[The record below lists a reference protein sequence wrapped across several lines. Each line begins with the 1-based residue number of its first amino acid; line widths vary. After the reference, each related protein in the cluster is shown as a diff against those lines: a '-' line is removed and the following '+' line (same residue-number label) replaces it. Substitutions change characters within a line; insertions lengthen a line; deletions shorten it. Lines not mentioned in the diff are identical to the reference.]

1 MVRAWHDDVHPAVF
15 APFLQRSW
23 AATRPR
29 APPGRRRARAA
40 SEFRAHARGAPTF
53 SAHARAAPES
63 RALTPRQLGPYV
75 VLGEIGGGGMGT
87 VYRVSTPDGTVA
99 ALKVLSAPWCTPE
112 SLRRFRM
119 EAEALRRLD
128 HPGFARYLDHGEAL
142 ETDEGPRP
150 FLLME
155 LIEGTALRALITE
168 RGMDPQQVLRIG
180 LDLCAALEHA
190 HEQGVVHRDLKP
202 ENILIEDATAQ
213 ARIIDLGIARLPED
227 WRTTVDVST
236 RSGELL
242 GTVRYMSP
250 EQARG
255 RVDRIGP
262 SSDVYS
268 LAVILYEMLTGK
280 LPYDVQDETLHELL
294 AAILTENP
302 RPLRALRP
310 ALPSGFD
317 TIVSSALAK
326 EPEGRPPSV
335 GSLARGLAALQS
347 GDRSHL
353 LRMQW
358 QSGWKRHRTRLGMW
372 ISVGLGAIAAAALV
386 WNASTEKT
394 RPPVDASAIQRKIDS
409 AIQLVHFGERTPV
422 RLLAAVDTLLSAR
435 ETAAES
441 SFEWSEPLRRYLEI
455 RLGEA
460 GYLLG
465 VIDDDPERLRW
476 SSERYALAAEISSKK
491 EERDAI
497 PPALRRELLRMG
509 AHMPFSGKAM
519 TLRELALFDLP
530 VRHLEFARAAAEQAA
545 TLADGEWVD
554 DRWGDPPFDP
564 MVSLRDQNI
573 ARAMAWNDYG
583 GILTDLAA
591 ARAEPTLIREALRAF
606 ARADSIEELAANREA
621 YASMQHQYGMA
632 LRRDGEWTSS
642 EARLAESELRLRR
655 ALDVRRP
662 GTVPGM
668 LTQAELARVQLARG
682 LLASADSASHGHRR
696 DALTE
701 PDGINDVAE
710 RSTGDLL
717 VDGCASLGELAFA
730 LERHPLIQTRVA
742 VWWAQAIEA
751 VATSDSPMNATSGA
765 SQMERRFDTTDAA
778 AAVNRDD
785 DHRLP
790 RSFGR
795 APTLAELDV
804 LGTTQS
810 SRDSSRIGAHGS
822 ALGGAAADSMLGA
835 LLRDPTVRRSP
846 RMRAELCL
854 ERARLR
860 LVSDA
865 PDDADDLIAFAY
877 LDSAAAAVSPTEY
890 PWLAREIE
898 TLRKRH

>member
-1 MVRAWHDDVHPAVF
+1 MFR
-15 APFLQRSW
+15 QRSS
-23 AATRPR
+23 AAARPH
-29 APPGRRRARAA
+29 APSGTHARAA
-40 SEFRAHARGAPTF
+40 SWFWAHARGAPAF
-53 SAHARAAPES
+53 SAHACAAPEPS
-63 RALTPRQLGPYV
+63 ALTPRQLGPYA

-99 ALKVLSAPWCTPE
+99 ALKVLSAPWCTPD

-142 ETDEGPRP
+142 ETDEGARP

-155 LIEGTALRALITE
+155 LIEGTPLRALISE

-190 HEQGVVHRDLKP
+190 HEQGIVHRDLKP
-202 ENILIEDATAQ
+202 ENILIEDATGR
-213 ARIIDLGIARLPED
+213 ARILDLGIARLPED

-255 RVDRIGP
+255 RVDQIGP

-302 RPLRALRP
+302 RPLRSLRP

-335 GSLARGLAALQS
+335 ASWGRGLAALQS

-358 QSGWKRHRTRLGMW
+358 QSGWKRYRARLVMW
-372 ISVGLGAIAAAALV
+372 ISIAIGAIAAVAFV
-386 WNASTEKT
+386 WNVSIEQRQPA
-394 RPPVDASAIQRKIDS
+394 VDASAIQRKIDS
-409 AIQLVHFGERTPV
+409 AIQLVHFGERTPD

-435 ETAAES
+435 ETAAGS

-497 PPALRRELLRMG
+497 PPTLRREILRMG

-519 TLRELALFDLP
+519 ALRELALFDLP
-530 VRHLEFARAAAEQAA
+530 TRHLEFARTAAEQAA
-545 TLADGEWVD
+545 TLAEGEWVD

-573 ARAMAWNDYG
+573 ARAIAWNDYG
-583 GILTDLAA
+583 GILTELAA
-591 ARAEPTLIREALRAF
+591 VRGEPTFIREALRAF
-606 ARADSIEELAANREA
+606 ARADSIEELAVNREA
-621 YASMQHQYGMA
+621 YASMQHQYGVA
-632 LRRDGEWTSS
+632 LRRDGEWNGSD
-642 EARLAESELRLRR
+642 ARLAEAELRLRK
-655 ALDVRRP
+655 ALEVRRP

-668 LTQAELARVQLARG
+668 LTQAELARVQIARG
-682 LLASADSASHGHRR
+682 LLALGDSALRGDRR
-696 DALTE
+696 ENVSEADGVRDIQAQRFVE
-701 PDGINDVAE
+701 PIAK
-710 RSTGDLL
+710 
-717 VDGCASLGELAFA
+717 GCATLGELVLA
-730 LERHPLIQTRVA
+730 LERHPWIQARVS
-742 VWWAQAIEA
+742 VWWAQSIGSA
-751 VATSDSPMNATSGA
+751 MGA
-765 SQMERRFDTTDAA
+765 SRRVTDAA
-778 AAVNRDD
+778 ALSASK
-785 DHRLP
+785 P
-790 RSFGR
+790 RHSSPSILAPR
-795 APTLAELDV
+795 ASEFVAT
-804 LGTTQS
+804 
-810 SRDSSRIGAHGS
+810 
-822 ALGGAAADSMLGA
+822 ADSLLAA
-835 LLRDPTVRRSP
+835 LLHDAAVQRSP
-846 RMRAELCL
+846 RTWADLCL

-865 PDDADDLIAFAY
+865 PGDTDDAIAY
-877 LDSAAAAVSPTEY
+877 LDSAAVAVSAAEY

-898 TLRKRH
+898 SLRTVDP